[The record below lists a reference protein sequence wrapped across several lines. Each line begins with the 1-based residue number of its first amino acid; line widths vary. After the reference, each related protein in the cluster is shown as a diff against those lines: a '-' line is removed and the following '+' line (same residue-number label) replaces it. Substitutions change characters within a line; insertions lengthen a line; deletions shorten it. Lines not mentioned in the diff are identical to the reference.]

1 MSGTYGN
8 MNLMFIDS
16 SSFITTDGT
25 SDTFTLDPDTKAISL
40 YAVADA
46 WVKVSVGTPVAAA
59 TTEKVKSN
67 GSFFVPAGW
76 GPDIPVPA
84 GSDKNPMVVAAIQ
97 STAAGNLYIYQRK
110 D

>member
-8 MNLMFIDS
+8 ENLMFIRNC
-16 SSFITTDGT
+16 SFITVDGT
-25 SDTFTLDPDTKAISL
+25 SDSITLDRNTKAVSL
-40 YAVADA
+40 YAIADC
-46 WVKVSVGTPVAAA
+46 WVEVGKGPVAVAP
-59 TTEKVKSN
+59 TEKAQSG

-84 GSDKNPMVVAAIQ
+84 GTDSQPIKVAAIQ
-97 STAAGNLYIYQRK
+97 DSAGGNLYIYERQ